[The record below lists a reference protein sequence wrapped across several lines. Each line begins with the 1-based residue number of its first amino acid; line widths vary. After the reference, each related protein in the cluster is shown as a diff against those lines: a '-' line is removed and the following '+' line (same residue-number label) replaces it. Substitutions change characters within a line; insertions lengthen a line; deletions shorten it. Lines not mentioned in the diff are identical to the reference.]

1 VASGTQGSGWL
12 LPHLCAVED
21 APPRHLSRS
30 GPPVDGQR
38 FVIPSRAPMTPQ
50 RKPRWLVLGDGDFA
64 YSARLAAAGQVDVT
78 ATTIDAETELVRRY
92 PTTFPAH
99 KQMVEAAAR
108 CRCVFEVDA
117 RHLDHPTSP
126 QSASVRACAP
136 YDRLVW
142 NNPYA
147 EAEQSRGGG
156 VHRALLARK
165 VHKKLLV
172 DFLQC
177 APCVLGAGAQ
187 LVISINPA
195 SKVIGEDFLRKQ
207 AVAAGFTYLSD
218 HAFLDKREHQ
228 YILRFGD
235 ERDFDRRTSHTGYN
249 KRNLRSFVFEWVAP
263 SADCTGAANH
273 SWFCAHK
280 TTASTNWWRKV
291 TTHAKKTLTGGKVED
306 SKDAAAAGRQSHNTE
321 KLKNAAEV
329 ATTHSFPRRAPL
341 VRRRNRPGRWCSTAM
356 ILTVGVGV
364 VLGGCVLGLLIYLAR
379 DTGGSFFVL
388 LPSLYSWVSW

>member
-1 VASGTQGSGWL
+1 MAA
-12 LPHLCAVED
+12 H
-21 APPRHLSRS
+21 
-30 GPPVDGQR
+30 
-38 FVIPSRAPMTPQ
+38 

-64 YSARLAAAGQVDVT
+64 YSARLAAARQVDVT

-92 PTTFPAH
+92 PTTFPTH
-99 KQMVEAAAR
+99 KQMVEAACG

-126 QSASVRACAP
+126 QMASVRACAP

-172 DFLQC
+172 DFLRC
-177 APCVLGAGAQ
+177 APCILGAGAQ
-187 LVISINPA
+187 LEISINPA

-207 AVAAGFTYLSD
+207 AHVAGFRYQSD

-263 SADCTGAANH
+263 SADSTGTANP
-273 SWFCAHK
+273 SN
-280 TTASTNWWRKV
+280 TTASTNLWCRI
-291 TTHAKKTLTGGKVED
+291 TAHAKKTLAGWKVE
-306 SKDAAAAGRQSHNTE
+306 DAAAAGRQSHNTKAPEAHNTKTSEAELHRPSRDDTLLSE
-321 KLKNAAEV
+321 KGSARTPPPPTRTLLFNGDDLNRWR
-329 ATTHSFPRRAPL
+329 SFWGCALWLGFFLIWRFSLSRDAPKK
-341 VRRRNRPGRWCSTAM
+341 T
-356 ILTVGVGV
+356 
-364 VLGGCVLGLLIYLAR
+364 
-379 DTGGSFFVL
+379 
-388 LPSLYSWVSW
+388 

>member
-1 VASGTQGSGWL
+1 
-12 LPHLCAVED
+12 
-21 APPRHLSRS
+21 
-30 GPPVDGQR
+30 
-38 FVIPSRAPMTPQ
+38 MTAHCKAAMGEH

-64 YSARLAAAGQVDVT
+64 YSARLAAARQVDVT
-78 ATTIDAETELVRRY
+78 ATTIDSETELVWRY

-99 KQMVEAAAR
+99 KQMVEAACG

-172 DFLQC
+172 DFLRC

-187 LVISINPA
+187 LEISINPA
-195 SKVIGEDFLRKQ
+195 SKVIGEDFLRRQ
-207 AVAAGFTYLSD
+207 THVAGFTYLSD

-263 SADCTGAANH
+263 SADSTGAANR
-273 SWFCAHK
+273 SPPAHN
-280 TTASTNWWRKV
+280 TASTNLWRRV
-291 TTHAKKTLTGGKVED
+291 TAHATKTLAGWKVEGT
-306 SKDAAAAGRQSHNTE
+306 AAAELQSHNTKTSE
-321 KLKNAAEV
+321 AHNTKTSEAEIRRPSRDHTLLSERGSARTLPPPTRTLLFSGDDLNRWRSFWGCALGFFLYV
-329 ATTHSFPRRAPL
+329 AFVFWRGTHGDGQT
-341 VRRRNRPGRWCSTAM
+341 GRQD
-356 ILTVGVGV
+356 GKKP
-364 VLGGCVLGLLIYLAR
+364 LLITHGFA
-379 DTGGSFFVL
+379 GSVGK
-388 LPSLYSWVSW
+388 

>member
-1 VASGTQGSGWL
+1 
-12 LPHLCAVED
+12 
-21 APPRHLSRS
+21 
-30 GPPVDGQR
+30 
-38 FVIPSRAPMTPQ
+38 MTPHCKAGMASH

-64 YSARLAAAGQVDVT
+64 YSARLAAARQVDVT
-78 ATTIDAETELVRRY
+78 ATTIDSETELVRRY

-99 KQMVEAAAR
+99 KQMVEAACG

-126 QSASVRACAP
+126 QFASVRACAP

-172 DFLQC
+172 DFLRC

-187 LVISINPA
+187 LEISINPA

-207 AVAAGFTYLSD
+207 THAAGFTYLCD

-263 SADCTGAANH
+263 SADSAGAANH
-273 SWFCAHK
+273 SPPAHK
-280 TTASTNWWRKV
+280 TTASTNLWRRV
-291 TTHAKKTLTGGKVED
+291 TAHAKKTLAGWKVEGVT
-306 SKDAAAAGRQSHNTE
+306 AAGLQSHNTKTSEAHNTNKASEAEIRRPSRDDTLLSE
-321 KLKNAAEV
+321 KGSARTPPPPTRTLLFSGDDLNPWR
-329 ATTHSFPRRAPL
+329 SF
-341 VRRRNRPGRWCSTAM
+341 W
-356 ILTVGVGV
+356 
-364 VLGGCVLGLLIYLAR
+364 GCALGL
-379 DTGGSFFVL
+379 FFL
-388 LPSLYSWVSW
+388 LGVFFWCGAHG